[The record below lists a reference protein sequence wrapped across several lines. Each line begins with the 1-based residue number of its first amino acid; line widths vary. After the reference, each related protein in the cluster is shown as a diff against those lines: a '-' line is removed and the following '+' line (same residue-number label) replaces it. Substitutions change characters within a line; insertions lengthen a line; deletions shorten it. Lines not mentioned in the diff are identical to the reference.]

1 MQILQRYKVNYLM
14 YDIIIIGAGPAGL
27 TAALYAL
34 RADKS
39 VLVLE
44 KGTFGGQITY
54 SPQIE
59 NYPGFAQMS
68 GNEFAEKLI
77 DQVLGQGAEI
87 EMETVTGIIDNGVTK
102 TVVTEDG
109 EHEAKAVI
117 IATGVKHRQ
126 IGLPKENELV
136 GNGISYCAVCD
147 GAFFKNQ
154 TVAVLGGGNS
164 ALQEAVL
171 LSEGCSK
178 VYVIQN
184 LDYFTGEARLV
195 EKLKEKD
202 NVELITGTVI
212 SALHGENELESLTLK
227 KEADGSE
234 SELKV
239 NGLFV
244 AIGLIP
250 NNGAFAEIAG
260 LDEWGYIDSDEA
272 CLTKTAGVFT
282 AGDCRKKQIRQITT
296 ATADGS
302 VAALAACRYIDNL

>member
-1 MQILQRYKVNYLM
+1 MH
-14 YDIIIIGAGPAGL
+14 DIIIVGAGPAGL

-34 RADKS
+34 RADKT

-59 NYPGFAQMS
+59 NYPGYATMS
-68 GNEFAEKLI
+68 GNEFADKLV
-77 DQVLGQGAEI
+77 DQVISQGAEI
-87 EMETVTGIIDNGVTK
+87 EMETVTEIRDNGATK

-126 IGLPKENELV
+126 TGLPNENQLV
-136 GNGISYCAVCD
+136 GAGVSYCAVCD
-147 GAFFKNQ
+147 GAFFKGQ

-184 LDYFTGEARLV
+184 LDYFTGEAKLV

-202 NVELITGTVI
+202 NVEFIMGTVI
-212 SALHGENELESLTLK
+212 TALNGENALEGLTLK
-227 KEADGSE
+227 KESDGSE
-234 SELKV
+234 SELAV
-239 NGLFV
+239 DGLFV

-250 NNGAFAEIAG
+250 NNEAFAAVAS
-260 LDEWGYIDSDEA
+260 LDEWGYIDSDES
-272 CLTKTAGVFT
+272 CITKTAGVFV

-296 ATADGS
+296 AAADGS
-302 VAALAACRYIDNL
+302 VAALAACRYIDSL

>member
-1 MQILQRYKVNYLM
+1 MH
-14 YDIIIIGAGPAGL
+14 DIIVVGAGPAGL

-34 RADKS
+34 RADKT

-59 NYPGFAQMS
+59 NYPGYARMS

-77 DQVLGQGAEI
+77 DQVLSQGAEI
-87 EMETVTGIIDNGVTK
+87 EMETVVAVHDNGKTK

-117 IATGVKHRQ
+117 IAAGVKHRQ
-126 IGLPKENELV
+126 IGLPNENKFV
-136 GNGISYCAVCD
+136 GEGISYCAVCD

-154 TVAVLGGGNS
+154 VVAVLGGGNS
-164 ALQEAVL
+164 ALQEAAL
-171 LSEGCSK
+171 LSEGCKK
-178 VYVIQN
+178 VFVIQN

-195 EKLKEKD
+195 EKLRQKE

-212 SALHGENELESLTLK
+212 SALNGETSLESVTLK
-227 KEADGSE
+227 KQSDGSE
-234 SELKV
+234 SILKI

-250 NNGAFAEIAG
+250 ENNIFSETVK
-260 LDEWGYIDSDEA
+260 LDDYGYIDSDES
-272 CLTKTAGVFT
+272 CLTATEGIFV

-296 ATADGS
+296 AVSDGS
-302 VAALAACRYIDNL
+302 VAALAACRYIDSI

>member
-1 MQILQRYKVNYLM
+1 M
-14 YDIIIIGAGPAGL
+14 YDIIIVGAGPAGL

-59 NYPGFAQMS
+59 NYPGFAKMS

-77 DQVLGQGAEI
+77 DQVINQGAEI
-87 EMETVTGIIDNGVTK
+87 EMETVTEIRDNGESK
-102 TVVTEDG
+102 TVVTEEG

-126 IGLPKENELV
+126 TGLPNENELV
-136 GNGISYCAVCD
+136 GAGISYCAVCD
-147 GAFFKNQ
+147 GAFFKGQ

-171 LSEGCSK
+171 LSESCEK
-178 VYVIQN
+178 VYVVQN
-184 LDYFTGEARLV
+184 LDFFTGEAKLV
-195 EKLKEKD
+195 EKLKTKA
-202 NVELITGTVI
+202 NVEFIMGMVI
-212 SALHGENELESLTLK
+212 KELHGESELEGLTLK

-234 SELKV
+234 SYLKV

-244 AIGLIP
+244 AIGLVP
-250 NNGAFAEIAG
+250 NNQAFADIAG
-260 LDEWGYIDSDEA
+260 LNEWGYIDSDES
-272 CLTKTAGVFT
+272 CVTKTAGVFT
-282 AGDCRKKQIRQITT
+282 AGDCRSKQIRQITT

-302 VAALAACRYIDNL
+302 VAALAACRYIDSL

>member
-1 MQILQRYKVNYLM
+1 MH
-14 YDIIIIGAGPAGL
+14 DIIVVGAGPAGL

-34 RADKS
+34 RADKT

-59 NYPGFAQMS
+59 NYPGYARMS

-77 DQVLGQGAEI
+77 DQVLSQGAEI
-87 EMETVTGIIDNGVTK
+87 EMETVVAVHDNSKTK

-117 IATGVKHRQ
+117 IAAGVKHRQ
-126 IGLPKENELV
+126 IGLPNENKFV
-136 GNGISYCAVCD
+136 GEGISYCAVCD

-154 TVAVLGGGNS
+154 VVAVLGGGNS
-164 ALQEAVL
+164 ALQEAAL
-171 LSEGCSK
+171 LSEGCKK
-178 VYVIQN
+178 VFVIQN

-195 EKLKEKD
+195 EKLRQKE

-212 SALHGENELESLTLK
+212 SALNGETSLESVTLK
-227 KEADGSE
+227 KQSDGSE
-234 SELKV
+234 SILKI

-250 NNGAFAEIAG
+250 ENNIFSETVK
-260 LDEWGYIDSDEA
+260 LDDYGYIDSDES
-272 CLTKTAGVFT
+272 CLTATEGIFV

-296 ATADGS
+296 AVSDGS
-302 VAALAACRYIDNL
+302 VAALAACRYIDSI

>member
-1 MQILQRYKVNYLM
+1 MH
-14 YDIIIIGAGPAGL
+14 DIIIVGAGPAGL

-34 RADKS
+34 RADKT

-44 KGTFGGQITY
+44 KSTFGGQITY

-59 NYPGFAQMS
+59 NYPGFATMS
-68 GNEFAEKLI
+68 GNEFADKLI
-77 DQVLGQGAEI
+77 DQVISQGAEI
-87 EMETVTGIIDNGVTK
+87 EMEKVTAIRDNGATK

-126 IGLPKENELV
+126 TGLPNENELV
-136 GNGISYCAVCD
+136 GEGISYCAVCD
-147 GAFFKNQ
+147 GAFFKGQ

-202 NVELITGTVI
+202 NVEFIMGTVI
-212 SALHGENELESLTLK
+212 TALKGEGSLDSLTLK

-239 NGLFV
+239 DGLFV

-250 NNGAFAEIAG
+250 NNSAFADIAG
-260 LDEWGYIDSDEA
+260 LDDWGYIDSDES
-272 CLTKTAGVFT
+272 CLTKTAGVFV

-296 ATADGS
+296 AAADGS
-302 VAALAACRYIDNL
+302 VAALAACRYIDSL

>member
-1 MQILQRYKVNYLM
+1 MH
-14 YDIIIIGAGPAGL
+14 DIIIVGAGPAGL

-34 RADKS
+34 RADKT

-44 KGTFGGQITY
+44 KSTFGGQITY

-59 NYPGFAQMS
+59 NYPGFATMS
-68 GNEFAEKLI
+68 GNEFADKLI
-77 DQVLGQGAEI
+77 DQVISQGAEI
-87 EMETVTGIIDNGVTK
+87 EMEKVTAIRDNGATK

-109 EHEAKAVI
+109 DHEAKAVI

-126 IGLPKENELV
+126 TGLPNENELV
-136 GNGISYCAVCD
+136 GEGISYCAVCD
-147 GAFFKNQ
+147 GAFFKGQ

-202 NVELITGTVI
+202 NVEFIMGTVI
-212 SALHGENELESLTLK
+212 TALKGEGSLDSLTLK

-239 NGLFV
+239 DGLFV

-250 NNGAFAEIAG
+250 NNSAFADIAG
-260 LDEWGYIDSDEA
+260 LDDWGYIDSDES
-272 CLTKTAGVFT
+272 CLTKTAGVFV

-296 ATADGS
+296 AAADGS
-302 VAALAACRYIDNL
+302 VAALAACRYIDSL